1 MEIEI
6 VNEAKQREE
15 REKRLQPLMEPEGI
29 YGANGYF
36 LTRDGKPWYPV
47 MGEIHFSRLKESLWR
62 DAVAKMKAG
71 GVQVLATYV
80 FWIHH
85 EERQGEWDFTGQRD
99 LRKFLAVCQ
108 EGGMPVRRIPGLAD
122 REGGS
127 SAADQRS
134 GLSGAGGNLLAAG
147 LPAGG
152 WILLP
157 AGRPHRGNPD

>member
-108 EGGMPVRRIPGLAD
+108 EEGCRYFCGSAPGAM
-122 REGGS
+122 GS
-127 SAADQRS
+127 
-134 GLSGAGGNLLAAG
+134 AGTEDSRTG
-147 LPAGG
+147 
-152 WILLP
+152 
-157 AGRPHRGNPD
+157 

>member
-15 REKRLQPLMEPEGI
+15 REKRLQPLMEPAGR

-71 GVQVLATYV
+71 GMRNGKESGIL
-80 FWIHH
+80 
-85 EERQGEWDFTGQRD
+85 
-99 LRKFLAVCQ
+99 
-108 EGGMPVRRIPGLAD
+108 PD
-122 REGGS
+122 RGT
-127 SAADQRS
+127 
-134 GLSGAGGNLLAAG
+134 
-147 LPAGG
+147 
-152 WILLP
+152 
-157 AGRPHRGNPD
+157 